1 MQIIRTTVLLYLF
14 AVMSATGA
22 EPAPAPAPS
31 PKMSTL
37 HIGMHHIQAEI
48 ADTQQS
54 REHGLMQRTH
64 LCEHCG
70 MLFVFEEAA
79 KHGFWMKNTPLPLS
93 IAFINAQGII
103 INIIEM
109 QANTT
114 TIHQA
119 QEDALYALEMNRGWF
134 AVRGI
139 KRGDV
144 IRRSKTVRK

>member
-1 MQIIRTTVLLYLF
+1 MQIIRTTVLLYLL
-14 AVMSATGA
+14 AAMSATWA
-22 EPAPAPAPS
+22 EPVPS
-31 PKMSTL
+31 TKTFTL
-37 HIGMHHIQAEI
+37 HIGMHRIQAEI
-48 ADTQQS
+48 ADTPQS
-54 REHGLMQRTH
+54 RERGLMQRTH

-119 QEDALYALEMNRGWF
+119 QENALYALEMNRGWF
-134 AVRGI
+134 ALRGI

>member
-1 MQIIRTTVLLYLF
+1 MQIIRTTVLLYLL
-14 AVMSATGA
+14 AAMSATGA
-22 EPAPAPAPS
+22 EPVPS
-31 PKMSTL
+31 TKTFTL
-37 HIGMHHIQAEI
+37 HIGMHRIQAEI
-48 ADTQQS
+48 ADTPQS
-54 REHGLMQRTH
+54 RERGLMQRTH

-93 IAFINAQGII
+93 IAFINAQGVI

-134 AVRGI
+134 SQRGI

>member
-1 MQIIRTTVLLYLF
+1 MQIIRTTVLLYLL
-14 AVMSATGA
+14 AAMSATGA
-22 EPAPAPAPS
+22 APAPS
-31 PKMSTL
+31 PKISTL
-37 HIGMHHIQAEI
+37 HIGMHRIQAEI
-48 ADTQQS
+48 ADTPQS
-54 REHGLMQRTH
+54 RERGLMQRTH

-134 AVRGI
+134 VLRGI

>member
-1 MQIIRTTVLLYLF
+1 MQIIRTTVLLYLL
-14 AVMSATGA
+14 AAMSATWA
-22 EPAPAPAPS
+22 ESVPS
-31 PKMSTL
+31 TKTFTL
-37 HIGMHHIQAEI
+37 HIGMHRIQAEI
-48 ADTQQS
+48 ADTPQS
-54 REHGLMQRTH
+54 RERGLMQRTH

-93 IAFINAQGII
+93 IAFINAQGVI

-134 AVRGI
+134 ALRGI

>member
-1 MQIIRTTVLLYLF
+1 MQIIRTTVLLYLL
-14 AVMSATGA
+14 AAMSATWA
-22 EPAPAPAPS
+22 ESVPS
-31 PKMSTL
+31 TKTFTL
-37 HIGMHHIQAEI
+37 HIGMHRIQAEI
-48 ADTQQS
+48 ADTPQS
-54 REHGLMQRTH
+54 RERGLMQRTH

-134 AVRGI
+134 ALRGI